1 MFLIRIPDDTV
12 NKLTSIADSQGRS
25 FNEYLAEI
33 LEQAVRA
40 HELGCS
46 LKEIVDLYERT
57 AMKKEP
63 AEEVELIEEP
73 SIEDTFE
80 RTLAKLRPEITKSE
94 EYKMLS
100 GFVSEITR

>member
-12 NKLTSIADSQGRS
+12 NRLTSIADSQGRS

-33 LEQAVRA
+33 LGQAARA
-40 HELGCS
+40 HELGCY
-46 LKEIVDLYERT
+46 LKETVDLYERT
-57 AMKKEP
+57 VVKKEP

-73 SIEDTFE
+73 SVENMFE
-80 RTLAKLRPEITKSE
+80 RTLAKLGPEITKSE

-100 GFVSEITR
+100 GFFSEITS